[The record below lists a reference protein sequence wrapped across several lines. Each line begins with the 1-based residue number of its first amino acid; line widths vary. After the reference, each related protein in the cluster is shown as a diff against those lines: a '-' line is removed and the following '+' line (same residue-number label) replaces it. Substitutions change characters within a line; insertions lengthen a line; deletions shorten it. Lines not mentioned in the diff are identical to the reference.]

1 MNSNYAGLSIYK
13 TAYVNLGVSVEKWH
27 ERNKTVVRNGAE

>member
-13 TAYVNLGVSVEKWH
+13 TVYVNLGLSVEKWH
-27 ERNKTVVRNGAE
+27 ERNKIVVRNEAE